1 MGQYRA
7 RDLFLVPGL
16 LSLARVPL
24 AGLFVLVLERPAVAF
39 AVLVLA
45 GVTDVLDGWYART
58 HGQTTATGAVVDAIT
73 DKVFVA
79 GVVVTLVATH
89 HMTLLESLLLGTR
102 EVGELP
108 LVVRL
113 AFSHEA
119 RKASVDRKAN
129 VPGKIATVLQFA
141 AVTAVLFR
149 VPWYPVALWL
159 AAGGGLVAAATYW
172 AREGRAVSS

>member
-7 RDLFLVPGL
+7 KDLFLVPGL

-24 AGLFVLVLERPAVAF
+24 AVVFPFVLERPVAAF
-39 AVLVLA
+39 AVLALA
-45 GVTDVLDGWYART
+45 AVTDVLDGWYART
-58 HGQTTATGAVVDAIT
+58 HDQTTATGAVVDAIT
-73 DKVFVA
+73 DKIFVA
-79 GVVVTLVATH
+79 GVVVTLVLTH

-113 AFSHEA
+113 ASSHEA

-129 VPGKIATVLQFA
+129 VPGKIGTVLQFV

-149 VPWYPVALWL
+149 VPWYPALLWIA
-159 AAGGGLVAAATYW
+159 AAGGAVAAATYW
-172 AREGRAVSS
+172 VREGRAVRA